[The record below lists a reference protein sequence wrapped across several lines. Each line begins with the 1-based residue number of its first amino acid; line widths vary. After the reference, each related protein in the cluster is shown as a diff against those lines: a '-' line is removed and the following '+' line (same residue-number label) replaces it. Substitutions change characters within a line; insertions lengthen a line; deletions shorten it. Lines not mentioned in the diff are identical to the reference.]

1 MKIFDNSKSTNKEQ
15 TLSVLLFGWVFR
27 MVLIFFFFYWVTFQ
41 SAKPLN
47 WRVFV
52 QSSSQF
58 CGFLSKIR
66 KTGNRS
72 CDLVPLFYGPY
83 NWLLQFYFP
92 HFYIGYR
99 SSFVQVTRLCFCSG
113 QIYTSSHDQSVLVLL
128 LGSWTVFN
136 ISPPN
141 TSAASKQSYDA
152 FPLRLDSSNIQWTRN
167 EFYLTSGTRAV
178 CDSSQMNWHKSVRLA
193 GVTEGLESGVWVR
206 WHEVL
211 WKRYWHP
218 FTPLHSFP
226 NTHTPTV
233 SKFLCARKWQD
244 PSEIKSRVY

>member
-1 MKIFDNSKSTNKEQ
+1 MTWFLFFMRHTTDCCNFIF
-15 TLSVLLFGWVFR
+15 
-27 MVLIFFFFYWVTFQ
+27 LIFTL
-41 SAKPLN
+41 ATD
-47 WRVFV
+47 
-52 QSSSQF
+52 QF
-58 CGFLSKIR
+58 LHKWHVC
-66 KTGNRS
+66 
-72 CDLVPLFYGPY
+72 VLF
-83 NWLLQFYFP
+83 W
-92 HFYIGYR
+92 
-99 SSFVQVTRLCFCSG
+99 
-113 QIYTSSHDQSVLVLL
+113 IYTSSHDQSVLVLL

-178 CDSSQMNWHKSVRLA
+178 WDSSQMNWHKSVRLA